1 MDVEKPLNQLQDA
14 GFISTKHEFSS
25 CKLGVGQ
32 NIAGQGVIPKIL
44 SFKPLR
50 NCTLVFWLLDL
61 LSGANAPYERI
72 FVQ

>member
-32 NIAGQGVIPKIL
+32 NIAGQGVISKLL

-50 NCTLVFWLLDL
+50 NCTFQASFLASRFAF
-61 LSGANAPYERI
+61 GG
-72 FVQ
+72 